1 MIISYDAQA
10 CIPTEFFFLS
20 LQKIITVRIH
30 IYEQSLAVLSF
41 FPTEHLPVK
50 WFSHPEDM
58 T

>member
-1 MIISYDAQA
+1 MIISYDTQA
-10 CIPTEFFFLS
+10 CIPIDFFLS
-20 LQKIITVRIH
+20 LQKIITVRIF

-50 WFSHPEDM
+50 WFSHPEGM